1 MWSQKIAFEFSKT
14 KLHACAGKLN
24 CDFLPSFFISL
35 PRIPHWRTFYT
46 PKFNCKKHWDCL
58 VARRRRRPSH
68 SRSYP
73 TEHKIQFI
81 HEREGYLVCAKKR
94 GWRERRKVRKSEKH
108 QTTTFQLKAYKSL
121 QSLNEIIPSHSH
133 SHIPAAGSAHNST
146 IFNFICR
153 LMPLSYFHFRSHS
166 VWMKYWWNFQF
177 SKSRG
182 KFACTQTE
190 NWSEIFMSPAQQSTH
205 KPFENQKRVAKWK

>member
-1 MWSQKIAFEFSKT
+1 M
-14 KLHACAGKLN
+14 
-24 CDFLPSFFISL
+24 
-35 PRIPHWRTFYT
+35 
-46 PKFNCKKHWDCL
+46 
-58 VARRRRRPSH
+58 
-68 SRSYP
+68 
-73 TEHKIQFI
+73 
-81 HEREGYLVCAKKR
+81 CAKKR

-182 KFACTQTE
+182 KFACTQAE
-190 NWSEIFMSPAQQSTH
+190 HWSEIFMSLAQQRAHISLSRIRSGWQNENKQKWRFQFDFRISVERFSSSIAAE
-205 KPFENQKRVAKWK
+205 KPKKSWEVKRSGEKIV